1 MKKLILIPVLK
12 ILSFF
17 KYRGFPLYILP
28 DGGMGSHK
36 RYLKFLL
43 DSLDIENPL
52 IVEAGSGNH
61 STGLFVKELKNKD
74 YSLFSFENHK
84 NWYTKISKKYSN
96 PNTKFIYIEG
106 KSYLVLEEHLKQ
118 EKIEKIDLTF
128 IDSSPLESRT
138 EVKNIVKEISD
149 IVCVHDADYFP
160 HNNMWGKEISEIKFK
175 PKNKYFYGKI
185 KKENLGSRNYDSDF
199 KYWVEIF
206 PLKPGYFTGPPL
218 LVASNIQDVRN
229 LFEENKPEGIYFF
242 SK

>member
-1 MKKLILIPVLK
+1 MKKLLLVPILK

-17 KYRGFPLYILP
+17 KYRGFPLYFLP

-36 RYLKFLL
+36 KFLKFLL
-43 DSLDIENPL
+43 DALELKNPL

-74 YSLFSFENHK
+74 YSLISFENHK

-96 PNTKFIYIEG
+96 PSTKFIYIDG
-106 KSYLVLEEHLKQ
+106 LSYQSVEEHLENENIK
-118 EKIEKIDLTF
+118 KIDLTF

-138 EVKNIVKEISD
+138 EVKNIVKDISN

-160 HNNMWGKEISEIKFK
+160 HNNMWGKEISEIKFQ
-175 PKNKYFYGKI
+175 PKNKYFYGNI

-206 PLKPGYFTGPPL
+206 PIKPGYFTGPPL
-218 LVASNIQDVRN
+218 LVASNFQDVRK
-229 LFEENKPEGIYFF
+229 LFKNNKPKGIYFL